1 MITIRINIRQLGKKR
16 NTINAVPFVL
26 PKKPNTVRDLIT
38 SVVMVCVAAYNER
51 VRKGETV
58 IRPMTQESLSNM
70 EMIGKLA
77 FGVNYG
83 GKEANEA
90 KTVAT
95 ALQGFKDGLYR
106 AFLDETELVDL
117 DAPLMIREND
127 TITFVR
133 LTMLTGSIW

>member
-1 MITIRINIRQLGKKR
+1 MISIRINIRQLGKKR

-26 PKKPNTVRDLIT
+26 HKQPNTVRDLIT

-51 VRKGETV
+51 VRKGETI
-58 IRPMTQESLSNM
+58 IRPMTQESLSDM
-70 EMIGKLA
+70 EIIGKLA

-90 KTVAT
+90 KAVTT

-127 TITFVR
+127 TITFIR

>member
-51 VRKGETV
+51 VRKGETI
-58 IRPMTQESLSNM
+58 IRPMTQESLSDM

-90 KTVAT
+90 KAVTT

-127 TITFVR
+127 TITFIR

>member
-58 IRPMTQESLSNM
+58 IRPMTQESLSDM

-90 KTVAT
+90 KAVTT

-127 TITFVR
+127 TITFIR